1 MPISNVDVGYEKAL
15 MPMIRPTDF
24 YQHLADLGKLSILYA
39 EQDTAVLTKCPRLVY
54 SRSLQPSH
62 KIPVYIYMY
71 IYIYVNK
78 KYIYIYIYILT
89 HLFYAPFQYKL
100 VGSIARGM
108 SSWI

>member
-1 MPISNVDVGYEKAL
+1 MSTLIPTHCLRFKEFGFALDVPISNVDVGYEKAL

-62 KIPVYIYMY
+62 KIPVYIYIYVY
-71 IYIYVNK
+71 IY
-78 KYIYIYIYILT
+78 
-89 HLFYAPFQYKL
+89 
-100 VGSIARGM
+100 M
-108 SSWI
+108 

>member
-1 MPISNVDVGYEKAL
+1 

-62 KIPVYIYMY
+62 KIPIYIYIYIYMY
-71 IYIYVNK
+71 IYIYICK
-78 KYIYIYIYILT
+78 
-89 HLFYAPFQYKL
+89 
-100 VGSIARGM
+100 
-108 SSWI
+108 